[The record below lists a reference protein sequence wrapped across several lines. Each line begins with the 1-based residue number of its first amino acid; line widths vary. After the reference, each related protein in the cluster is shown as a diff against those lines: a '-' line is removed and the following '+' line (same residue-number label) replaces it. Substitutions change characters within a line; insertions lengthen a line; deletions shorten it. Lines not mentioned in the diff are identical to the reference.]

1 MMLIAGVLALIFG
14 IVTIPM
20 LVENLDAKEIM
31 VIQYPMGGLEV
42 FTTPGPK
49 AQWFGKVTKYPRQS
63 QYTFCS
69 QIDQASKQ
77 EVVCPGSTSGAKRV
91 RFAEGGH
98 AMLNGAVN
106 WEMPLDTLS
115 VIEIHKK
122 FGSEEAIESMA
133 VGKML
138 DSATYFSGPL
148 MSSTESSGA
157 RRGELVN
164 YINDQAENGI
174 YVTEAKSVVQTDLT
188 GTAQTVSITDII
200 RDKSGMPKRQQG
212 SILADFH
219 IKLLPISINELRY
232 AAIVEQ
238 QIAARQASTTDVQL
252 AMATALKAEQQTKTV
267 EAEGKATAAK
277 AKWAQETIKAQQVT
291 EAEQKYEVAVLDAK
305 SAEQY
310 KKQQILI
317 GEGNSTKQRLEMQA
331 NGALEQKLAAAVQM
345 NKDQWDAIA
354 SYQGNWVPST
364 VMGGSSGGS
373 NGAQN
378 LIDMLSVQTA
388 RKLSLDMEVP
398 GTRVAT
404 PKAKAK

>member
-1 MMLIAGVLALIFG
+1 
-14 IVTIPM
+14 
-20 LVENLDAKEIM
+20 
-31 VIQYPMGGLEV
+31 
-42 FTTPGPK
+42 
-49 AQWFGKVTKYPRQS
+49 
-63 QYTFCS
+63 
-69 QIDQASKQ
+69 
-77 EVVCPGSTSGAKRV
+77 
-91 RFAEGGH
+91 
-98 AMLNGAVN
+98 MLNGAVN
-106 WEMPLDTLS
+106 WEMPLDTVS

-267 EAEGKATAAK
+267 EAEGKVTAAK